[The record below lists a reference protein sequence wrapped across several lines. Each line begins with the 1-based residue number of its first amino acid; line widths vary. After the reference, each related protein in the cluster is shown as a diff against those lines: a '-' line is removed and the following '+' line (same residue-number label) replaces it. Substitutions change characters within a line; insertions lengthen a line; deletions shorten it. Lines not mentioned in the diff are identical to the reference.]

1 MEKSEGKGGVLF
13 GVFRICGGVG
23 TCIAIPGFGGVGS
36 GITFGGSGE
45 GAGSGKA
52 TAGLSSESV
61 FTASSSCDLR
71 LRNTKKK

>member
-13 GVFRICGGVG
+13 GVFGICGGVG
-23 TCIAIPGFGGVGS
+23 GCIAKPGLGGVGS

-52 TAGLSSESV
+52 TAGLSLESV
-61 FTASSSCDLR
+61 CTASCSCALR
-71 LRNTKKK
+71 LRSTKKK